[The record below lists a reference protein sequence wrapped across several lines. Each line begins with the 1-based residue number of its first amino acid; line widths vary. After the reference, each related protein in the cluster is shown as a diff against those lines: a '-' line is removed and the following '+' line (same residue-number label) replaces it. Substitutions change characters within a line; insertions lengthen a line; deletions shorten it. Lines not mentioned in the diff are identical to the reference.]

1 VTELSQ
7 PDPDLRTRMARPW
20 RYLFLGYLIVLTVGT
35 HLPNPELGTV
45 GGPALPDKLFHLFAF
60 MGLTLLLWRSRIMP
74 LTWLVPTVVA
84 IWIPIDE
91 WTQGLVSESRTVAM
105 SDLIAGWMG
114 VVAAG
119 CTILALSPIGP
130 DPYRASRRRFLYL
143 LDRFVMDIRT
153 SWPVI
158 ASPFVIVLLGFF
170 VPWSICASINYDC
183 WITDHSNFFFL
194 LIIFIA
200 FVFSSFLLRLGLREI
215 GSRLLDEKPCFECG
229 ATLCLNDEIDGD
241 ITCPCCLTVANGTQ
255 WQPLTVPRSK
265 RPSASVLSIWL
276 FTILMTI
283 CNIGLLL
290 PVMSRFLRDDSMMAS
305 GLVEVVVMASLMMA
319 VSTAWLL
326 RGFQSGRIVAKLG
339 WLCSNC
345 GYDVGASQVDSSLRT
360 CNECGSLCQ
369 NWSARQF
376 VSPRGFEQNAR
387 TVMSMTALSRLTGL
401 GREAVLSRL
410 FGTDAILSTYFFAFM
425 IPNLFRR
432 LFGEGA
438 LAAAFL
444 PNYEKLTREDPAMA
458 AKLATATIGLV
469 AIGLG
474 VFVAIAELVLLLVAT
489 LVGEEQ
495 TVVFLLMFMLPYAP
509 LVCLVAIMGAMLQ
522 VHGRFGPTAA
532 APIILNTFIT
542 IAAVVGFIMLPGDGL
557 SNQFISV
564 SLMSYA
570 VVLAGIVQ
578 LTWSWM
584 ALGPHAKLPLKIEGV
599 GPHVTSMFKRAGPM
613 ILGLGVL
620 QINTLIDGLIAS
632 YRNYTGTSQFF
643 GYTWP
648 LDESAMAVLTFAQR
662 LYQFPLGVFGIA
674 VATAIYPMLAKLA
687 DDRSAFTDIVHR
699 GLRLVFFI
707 GLPASLG
714 LIVVAR
720 PLTGSL
726 LQGAAFDNTDTNRV
740 AFVLLGY
747 ASCVWAYSMI
757 QVITRAFYARNDTVT
772 PVKIALYVV
781 GLNLVLNLVLI
792 WTPLKEAGLAW
803 STAICATLQVMFLL
817 RHLRRHV
824 DSPIGES
831 TLPSMARTCL
841 LSIIMIA
848 CLGLLMMI
856 LPSGNS
862 WLQQVQS
869 LAVLVA
875 VGSIVFAGGAALLKM
890 PELKWALGRQ
900 T

>member
-1 VTELSQ
+1 MTELSQ
-7 PDPDLRTRMARPW
+7 PDLTLRTRMAKPW
-20 RYLFLGYLIVLTVGT
+20 RYLFLGYFIVLTFGT
-35 HLPNPELGTV
+35 HLPNPELA
-45 GGPALPDKLFHLFAF
+45 PASDLALPDKLFHMFAF
-60 MGLTLLLWRSRIMP
+60 MGLTLLLWRSRLLP

-91 WTQGLVSESRTVAM
+91 WTQGLATTSRTVAI
-105 SDLIAGWMG
+105 SDLVAGWMG
-114 VVAAG
+114 VAAAG

-130 DPYRASRRRFLYL
+130 NPYRAAQRRFLYL
-143 LDRFVMDIRT
+143 LDRSVMDIRG
-153 SWPVI
+153 SWFMI
-158 ASPFVIVLLGFF
+158 ATPFVVVLVGFF
-170 VPWSICASINYDC
+170 IPWLICARLQADV
-183 WITDHSNFFFL
+183 WITSNSGMFFMVVIVVAACLSCWL
-194 LIIFIA
+194 L
-200 FVFSSFLLRLGLREI
+200 
-215 GSRLLDEKPCFECG
+215 SRRFRIVGRDLKSERPCFECG
-229 ATLCLNDEIDGD
+229 RSLSSEDDVNGD
-241 ITCPCCLTVANGTQ
+241 IACPNCLAMANGTQ
-255 WQPLTVPRSK
+255 WQSLTVPRSR
-265 RPSASVLSIWL
+265 RPAASILSIWL

-283 CNIGLLL
+283 CNLGLLL
-290 PVMSRFLRDDSMMAS
+290 SLMSEFLRGESLMAS
-305 GLVEVVVMASLMMA
+305 GLFEVCIMTSLIVA
-319 VSTAWLL
+319 IAAAWLL

-339 WLCSNC
+339 WICSKC
-345 GYDVGASQVDSSLRT
+345 GYDVGASQIDSGLRT

-369 NWSARQF
+369 NWTTGQV
-376 VSPRGFEQNAR
+376 VSSRGFEQNAR

-410 FGTDAILSTYFFAFM
+410 FGTDAILSNYFFAFM

-444 PNYEKLTREDPAMA
+444 PNYEKLTREDPRMA

-474 VFVAIAELVLLLVAT
+474 VFVIILELVLLLVAM
-489 LVGEEQ
+489 LMGEAHS
-495 TVVFLLMFMLPYAP
+495 VIFMLMIMLPYAP

-542 IAAVVGFIMLPGDGL
+542 IAAVIGFILIPEEGL
-557 SNQFISV
+557 NKQLVSV
-564 SLMSYA
+564 LLMSSA

-584 ALGPHAKLPLKIEGV
+584 ALGPNARMPLKLAGV
-599 GPHVTSMFKRAGPM
+599 GPHVSSMFRRAGPM

-632 YRNYTGTSQFF
+632 YRNYTGTSQFL
-643 GYTWP
+643 GHTWP

-687 DDRSAFTDIVHR
+687 DDRSAFTDIVRR

-726 LQGAAFDNTDTNRV
+726 LQGVAFDNADTNRV

-757 QVITRAFYARNDTVT
+757 QVITRAFYAKNDTVT
-772 PVKIALYVV
+772 PVKIAVSVV

-803 STAICATLQVMFLL
+803 STAICATVQVMFLL
-817 RHLRRHV
+817 WHLRRHV
-824 DSPIGES
+824 DSPIGNA
-831 TLPSMARTCL
+831 TLPSMGRTCM
-841 LSIIMIA
+841 LSIIMII
-848 CLGLLMMI
+848 CLGLVMMS

-890 PELKWALGRQ
+890 PELKWAVGRGR
-900 T
+900 